1 MKPFTSLSSSS
12 PCDHSLLPYNSKNRR
27 HGGCMGRILRR
38 ILCINSISS
47 PRPEEDEKE
56 PPIIACESASST
68 PGIVARL
75 MGLEP
80 LRSPVLKSFEPFRK
94 PRSPDRRYHRIIPS
108 YQEVLEDENFF
119 ILSFE
124 SMDFHSGKR
133 KQGSGVKCK
142 KKGTRRGSSQEWDE
156 ENVEFSVEGMNNS
169 CNSDPNSNTRKREKK
184 KQVKRDDN
192 LTVIKPETEG
202 SPQNSSPNSV
212 LDFMEST
219 PSHSSEDISRLK
231 NSKLRRTLS
240 EELENCT
247 NHKERTLFINK
258 SSRSKVRA
266 EKWFETRELAEHEM
280 IKSSWV
286 CDGMSKNR
294 HEHFQEIGKDVS
306 SQILDQLLLEFII
319 NFS

>member
-1 MKPFTSLSSSS
+1 MKPFTSLSSYS

-47 PRPEEDEKE
+47 TRREEDGKE
-56 PPIIACESASST
+56 PPMACESASST

-80 LRSPVLKSFEPFRK
+80 LRSPVLKSFEP
-94 PRSPDRRYHRIIPS
+94 PRWPDGRYHRIIPT

-119 ILSFE
+119 ILTFE

-133 KQGSGVKCK
+133 KQGSGVRCK
-142 KKGTRRGSSQEWDE
+142 KKGTRRGSSQEWEE
-156 ENVEFSVEGMNNS
+156 ENVGLSVERMYNS
-169 CNSDPNSNTRKREKK
+169 CNSDSNSNTRKREKK
-184 KQVKRDDN
+184 KKVKRDDN

-212 LDFMEST
+212 LDFMESA

-247 NHKERTLFINK
+247 NPKEKTFFFNK
-258 SSRSKVRA
+258 SPRSKVRA
-266 EKWFETRELAEHEM
+266 EKWFETRELAEHEI

-286 CDGMSKNR
+286 CDGMSKNH
-294 HEHFQEIGKDVS
+294 HEHFQEIGKDLT
-306 SQILDQLLLEFII
+306 SQILNQLLLEFII

>member
-12 PCDHSLLPYNSKNRR
+12 PCDHSLLPYNSKKRR
-27 HGGCMGRILRR
+27 HGGCMGKILRR

-56 PPIIACESASST
+56 PPMACESDSST

-75 MGLEP
+75 MGLES

-94 PRSPDRRYHRIIPS
+94 PRLPDGRYHRMIPT
-108 YQEVLEDENFF
+108 YQEILEDENFF
-119 ILSFE
+119 ILAFE

-133 KQGSGVKCK
+133 NQGSGVKCK
-142 KKGTRRGSSQEWDE
+142 KKGTRRGSSHEWEE
-156 ENVEFSVEGMNNS
+156 ENVGLSVEEMNNS
-169 CNSDPNSNTRKREKK
+169 CNSNPNSNARKREKK
-184 KQVKRDDN
+184 KKVKRDDN

-212 LDFMEST
+212 LDFMESA
-219 PSHSSEDISRLK
+219 PSHRSEDISRLK

-247 NHKERTLFINK
+247 NPKEKTLFINK
-258 SSRSKVRA
+258 SPRSNVRA
-266 EKWFETRELAEHEM
+266 EKWFETRELAELEM

-286 CDGMSKNR
+286 CDGMSKNH
-294 HEHFQEIGKDVS
+294 HEHFQEIGKDLT

-319 NFS
+319 TFS